1 MRGHVSASAKVKRL
15 QYVCIGK
22 HLVFMGWEEHMLG
35 LGPAQKVTFPAGR
48 AVVRLCS
55 NSSFLSP

>member
-1 MRGHVSASAKVKRL
+1 M